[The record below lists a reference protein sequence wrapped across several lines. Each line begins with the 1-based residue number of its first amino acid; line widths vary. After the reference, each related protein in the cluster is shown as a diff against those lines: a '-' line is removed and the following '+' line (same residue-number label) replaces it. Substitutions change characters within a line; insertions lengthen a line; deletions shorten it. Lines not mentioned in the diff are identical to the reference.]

1 MVMDRDEDVFLVMA
15 VVDPEQSKMVLVQV
29 ELVQLALVGGG
40 RSFDRP
46 GNIQAISG
54 QPFEAILAISSKLKT
69 IRGMCT
75 QASCHRGQKLT
86 KP

>member
-1 MVMDRDEDVFLVMA
+1 MV
-15 VVDPEQSKMVLVQV
+15 VVDPKHEVVLVQV
-29 ELVQLALVGGG
+29 ELVHLALLGGG

-46 GNIQAISG
+46 GNIQAISR
-54 QPFEAILAISSKLKT
+54 QLFEAILATSSKLKT
-69 IRGMCT
+69 IRGMCI

>member
-1 MVMDRDEDVFLVMA
+1 MV
-15 VVDPEQSKMVLVQV
+15 VVDPEHEVVLVQV
-29 ELVQLALVGGG
+29 ELVHLALVGGG

-75 QASCHRGQKLT
+75 QSSCHRGQKLT

>member
-1 MVMDRDEDVFLVMA
+1 MIVHLDGVSYLFVV
-15 VVDPEQSKMVLVQV
+15 VVDPKHEVVLVQV
-29 ELVQLALVGGG
+29 ELVHLALVGGG
-40 RSFDRP
+40 GSFDRP

-54 QPFEAILAISSKLKT
+54 QPFEAILAISSRLKT

>member
-1 MVMDRDEDVFLVMA
+1 MVMDRDGDGFLVVA
-15 VVDPEQSKMVLVQV
+15 VVDPEQSEMVFVHV
-29 ELVQLALVGGG
+29 ELVHLALVSGG